1 LAVER
6 AKAVKIIQGESFDR
20 KKENFGRFSRNSE
33 RGVYQEAERNHARKE
48 KEKGE
53 KNEEKK
59 RENPSGGRWRRN
71 NFSSKGKEC
80 WTCGKAGHFRA
91 ECPEERGNA
100 V

>member
-6 AKAVKIIQGESFDR
+6 AKAVKIIQGKSFDK
-20 KKENFGRFSRNSE
+20 KKENFGRFNRNFE
-33 RGVYQEAERNHARKE
+33 REIYQKGERNDARKE

-53 KNEEKK
+53 NDIKI
-59 RENPSGGRWRRN
+59 RENLSGGRWRRN

-80 WTCGKAGHFRA
+80 WTCGKTGHFRT
-91 ECPEERGNA
+91 ECPGERGNA